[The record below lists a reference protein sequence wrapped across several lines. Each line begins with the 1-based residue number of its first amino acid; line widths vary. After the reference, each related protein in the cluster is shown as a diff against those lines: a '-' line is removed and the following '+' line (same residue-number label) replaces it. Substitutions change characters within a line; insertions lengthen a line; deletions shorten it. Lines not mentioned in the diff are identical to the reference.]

1 MDNRRADDG
10 ARDELYELWSRHGSS
25 WESDSSEG
33 YELADAILA
42 AGYRK
47 QPEPEWWTEYRSAVV
62 YLATDGTVD
71 SIRET
76 GPTRRTVD
84 AAREDALD
92 DEPSM
97 DVQDDEPPV
106 ARAIVARTRF
116 EPGAWEPVEMEQG

>member
-10 ARDELYELWSRHGSS
+10 RNPVDDLAQDIRRVDGSHS
-25 WESDSSEG
+25 LG
-33 YELADAILA
+33 AGALAQALHDL
-42 AGYRK
+42 GWRK